1 MGGIAWRGRCPE
13 VDSRVP
19 ATPLTG
25 FTKEALVAQ
34 LAEWGE
40 PAYRAGQ
47 ILDWIYRRRVTKAA
61 EMTDLPSR
69 LRSHLEGHAV
79 TALYPVRVQ
88 GSADT
93 TRKFLFRLHDGR
105 LIESVLIP
113 ASPALYGEKS
123 DRRTLCVSTQVGCA
137 MACKF
142 CASGL
147 DGLTRNLGADEIVGQ
162 ILAAEAIS
170 GEKVNNLVFM
180 GMGEPLAN
188 LRNLVAALEIL
199 NAPWGLNIGAR
210 HITISTS
217 GLAPAIRKL
226 AEIPI
231 QIRLAVSL
239 HGADDETR
247 ERIMPVNRKWNI
259 AELMDSLRA
268 WRECKKQKITFE
280 YILIRGVNDDLA
292 QARKL
297 AALARALDA
306 KVNLIPYNTVEG
318 LEWSRPPLRHC
329 EAFRAASSATGVPV
343 TLRLEKGHDIEAACG
358 QLRLQVEKAP
368 SPADQSVPG

>member
-1 MGGIAWRGRCPE
+1 M
-13 VDSRVP
+13 P

-25 FTKEALVAQ
+25 FTKDALAAQ

-47 ILDWIYRRRVTKAA
+47 ILDWIYRRRITKAT
-61 EMTDLPSR
+61 EMTDLPAR
-69 LRSHLEGHAV
+69 LRAHLEGHAV
-79 TALYPVRVQ
+79 TALEPVRVQ

-147 DGLTRNLGADEIVGQ
+147 DGLTRNLGAEEIVGQ
-162 ILAAEAIS
+162 ILAAETIS

-188 LRNLVAALEIL
+188 LRHLVTALEIL

-226 AEIPI
+226 AEVPL

-247 ERIMPVNRKWNI
+247 EKIMPVNRKWNI
-259 AELMDSLRA
+259 AELMESLRH

-297 AALARALDA
+297 AVLARSLDA

-329 EAFRAASSATGVPV
+329 EAFRAAASTTGVPV

-358 QLRLQVEKAP
+358 QLRLQVEKA
-368 SPADQSVPG
+368 SPTADRSVPG

>member
-1 MGGIAWRGRCPE
+1 MLFSGLFSGFKPMP
-13 VDSRVP
+13 S
-19 ATPLTG
+19 TPLTG
-25 FTKEALVAQ
+25 FTKDALAAQ

-47 ILDWIYRRRVTKAA
+47 VLDWIYRRRVTKAA
-61 EMTDLPSR
+61 EMTDLPAR
-69 LRSHLEGHAV
+69 LRERLEEHVV
-79 TALYPVRVQ
+79 TALQPVRVQ

-93 TRKFLFRLHDGR
+93 TRKFLFRLHDSR
-105 LIESVLIP
+105 LVESVLIP

-162 ILAAEAIS
+162 ILAAESIAA
-170 GEKVNNLVFM
+170 EKVNNLVFM

-188 LRNLVAALEIL
+188 LRNLVTALEIL

-280 YILIRGVNDDLA
+280 YILIRGVNDDLV

-297 AALARALDA
+297 AALARSLDA
-306 KVNLIPYNTVEG
+306 KVNLIPYNTVDG

-329 EAFRAASSATGVPV
+329 EAFRAAASATGVPV

-358 QLRLQVEKAP
+358 QLRLQVEKEGAAAGGGGV
-368 SPADQSVPG
+368 ADGQ